1 MTSARS
7 ATAALR
13 SRASERRVSTS
24 KYTYRPLS
32 FEEAIAGYEDAPFT
46 MIVVS
51 TWRESIHWLRHAPA
65 REVAQATV
73 AVLLAFGLFA
83 AAAFWAAI

>member
-46 MIVVS
+46 MIFVS
-51 TWRESIHWLRHAPA
+51 TWREWSHWLRHASA
-65 REVAQATV
+65 REVAQAALVT
-73 AVLLAFGLFA
+73 LLAVGLFA
-83 AAAFWAAI
+83 AAAIWAAI